1 MPKTLYLIDGHAL
14 AYRAFFALAATGS
27 RFQTKNGEPTAATFG
42 FINVLLSL
50 MEKER
55 PEYLAVAFDTGRTFR
70 NDTYSDYKATRAK
83 MPDML
88 RSQIERIRELVDAF
102 CFPRLEVE
110 GYEADDV
117 LGTIARQA
125 AEKGMAVKIVTG
137 DRDLLQLVTDRVV
150 VNLAGGK
157 KSESIDFYP
166 EQVMEKL
173 GVRPDQVVDFKA
185 LVGDPSDNIP
195 GVKGI
200 GQKTAETLLKKYT
213 TLDEIYTHL
222 EEISGRVK
230 MMLEEHKQE
239 AYLSYDLARIRTDV
253 PVSLDLEQART
264 DNIDLP
270 KVTALFNKLEFRAL
284 GQRLATLMN
293 RGVIGKLGEQM
304 ALFGQEP
311 VKLGLPPKN
320 DIKVTVVDTKD
331 TLNQLVEKLKSAKR
345 ISLDTETTSTDPMQA
360 ALVGISLA
368 VEEGSAYYIPV
379 GHTGSAIQLALS
391 AVFNVITPALTN
403 PGIPKVGHNLKYDCL
418 VMRNHGLEIA
428 PLSFDTMI
436 AAWVLEPDSRRL
448 GLKKMAEDELNVNMT
463 EIKELIGSGSKQ
475 LTMDLVA
482 VSDVAPYAGADAEI
496 PLRLEKLL
504 RERLVKNDLL
514 KVFEEIE
521 MPLIPV
527 LMEMEFAG
535 IAVDKEFFQKFSNEL
550 SARILE
556 IQKGVYKQVGYDFNL
571 NSTQQL
577 SKALFETLHL
587 SPPDSSNKTKAGA
600 YSTAADVLELMKD
613 KHEVV
618 NLLLEF
624 REISKLVSTY
634 LDALPRQVNPKTGRV
649 HTSFNQTGSVTGRLA
664 SSDPNLQNIPTRTEL
679 GHKVREGF
687 VADPDKVL
695 LSVDYSQIELRIAAH
710 MSNDESMLAA
720 FRAGQDIHATTAA
733 AIYNVPLDQVT
744 KDQRRHAKA
753 INFGLIYGMGAYGLT
768 QSTGLTRA
776 EAENF
781 IKTYF
786 QNFPGVKSYL
796 DNIRKIAAEQGF
808 VETMLGRK
816 RYFPELKLATTP
828 QLKARAEREAINAPI
843 QGTAA
848 DIMKVAMIQLPRALH
863 TAGLQAQI
871 LLQVH
876 DELLLE
882 CPEEELQKTMQVT
895 QEVMEGAYKLS
906 IPLET
911 DAAWGKN
918 WGNLQDI
925 KG

>member
-1 MPKTLYLIDGHAL
+1 MSKTLYLIDGHAL
-14 AYRAFFALAATGS
+14 AYRAYFALSATGS
-27 RFQTKNGEPTAATFG
+27 RFQTKAGEPTAATFG
-42 FINVLLSL
+42 FVNVILSF

-70 NDTYSDYKATRAK
+70 NDTYPDYKATRAK
-83 MPDML
+83 MPDEL
-88 RSQIERIRELVDAF
+88 RLQIERIRELVDAF
-102 CFPRLEVE
+102 CFPRLEIE

-125 AEKGMAVKIVTG
+125 AEKGMTVKIITG

-157 KSESIDFYP
+157 ISESTDYFP

-173 GVRPDQVVDFKA
+173 GVRPDQVVDYKA

-200 GQKTAETLLKKYT
+200 GQKTAEALLKQFNS
-213 TLDEIYTHL
+213 LDEIYNHL
-222 EEISGRVK
+222 DEIGGRVK
-230 MMLEEHKQE
+230 TMLEAHKQE
-239 AYLSYDLARIRTDV
+239 AYMSYDLARIRTDV

-264 DNIDLP
+264 DSIDLK
-270 KVTALFNKLEFRAL
+270 KVTALFNQLEFRAL
-284 GQRLATLMN
+284 GQRLANLMN
-293 RGVIGKLGEQM
+293 KGVIGMPGDQL

-320 DIKVTVVDTKD
+320 DIKVTVVDSNES
-331 TLNQLVEKLKSAKR
+331 LSQLVETLKSAKR
-345 ISLDTETTSTDPMQA
+345 ISLDTETTSTDPMRA

-368 VEEGSAYYIPV
+368 VEEGKAFYIPV
-379 GHTGSAIQLALS
+379 GHTGSASQMGLNAIINA
-391 AVFNVITPALTN
+391 ITPALTAQS
-403 PGIPKVGHNLKYDCL
+403 IPKIGHNLKYDCL
-418 VMRNHGLEIA
+418 VLRNYSLDVS
-428 PLSFDTMI
+428 PLAFDTMI
-436 AAWVLEPDSRRL
+436 AAWILEPDSRRL
-448 GLKKMAEDELNVNMT
+448 GLKKMAEDELDVSMT
-463 EIKELIGSGSKQ
+463 EIEELIGRGGKQ
-475 LTMDLVA
+475 LTMDLVSI
-482 VSDVAPYAGADAEI
+482 SDVAPYAGADAEV

-504 RERLVKNDLL
+504 HERLIKNDLL
-514 KVFEEIE
+514 KVFKEIE

-527 LMEMEFAG
+527 LMDMEFAG
-535 IAVDKEFFQKFSNEL
+535 ITVDKDFFKKFSLEL
-550 SARILE
+550 SRRILE
-556 IQKGVYKQVGYDFNL
+556 IQKEVYKQVGYDFNL

-587 SPPDSSNKTKAGA
+587 SPPDSSNKTKAGS

-613 KHEVV
+613 KHTVV
-618 NLLLEF
+618 NLLLEY

-634 LDALPRQVNPKTGRV
+634 LDALPKQVNPKTGRV

-687 VADPDKVL
+687 IADPGKVL

-733 AIYNVPLDQVT
+733 AIYNVSLDQVT

-753 INFGLIYGMGAYGLT
+753 INFGLIYGMSAF
-768 QSTGLTRA
+768 GLTRTTELTLA

-781 IKTYF
+781 VKAYF
-786 QNFPGVKSYL
+786 QKFPGIKSYL
-796 DNIRKIAAEQGF
+796 DNIRKIAGEQGY

-816 RYFPELKLATTP
+816 RYFPELKHAATQ
-828 QLKARAEREAINAPI
+828 QLKARAEREAINSPI

-848 DIMKVAMIQLPRALH
+848 DIMKIAMLKLPGTLKM
-863 TAGLQAQI
+863 AGLKAQI

-882 CPEEELQKTMQVT
+882 CPENELDKTVQVT
-895 QEVMEGAYKLS
+895 QEVMEGAYQLS

-911 DAAWGKN
+911 DAAVGKN
-918 WGNLQDI
+918 WGEMHDL
-925 KG
+925 KK

>member
-14 AYRAFFALAATGS
+14 AYRAFFAMSATGS
-27 RFQTKNGEPTAATFG
+27 RFQTKAGEPTAATFG

-50 MEKER
+50 MEKKR

-70 NDTYSDYKATRAK
+70 NDTYPAYKATRAK
-83 MPDML
+83 MPDEL
-88 RSQIERIRELVDAF
+88 RSQVERIRELVDAF
-102 CFPRLEVE
+102 CFPRLEME

-117 LGTIARQA
+117 LGTIAQQA
-125 AEKGMAVKIVTG
+125 AEKGMAVKIITG

-157 KSESIDFYP
+157 FSESSDFYP

-173 GVRPDQVVDFKA
+173 GVRPDQVVDYKA
-185 LVGDPSDNIP
+185 LVGDTSDNIP

-200 GQKTAETLLKKYT
+200 GQKTAEALLKRYP
-213 TLDEIYTHL
+213 TLDEIYAHL
-222 EEISGRVK
+222 EEIGGRVK
-230 MMLEEHKQE
+230 TMLEEHKKD
-239 AYLSYDLARIRTDV
+239 AYLSYDLALIRTDV
-253 PVSLDLEQART
+253 PISLDLEQART
-264 DNIDLP
+264 ESIDLP
-270 KVTALFNKLEFRAL
+270 KITALFNLLEFRAL

-293 RGVIGKLGEQM
+293 KGVIGMPGEQM

-311 VKLGLPPKN
+311 VKLGLSPKK
-320 DIKVTVVDTKD
+320 IITVTVVDTKEKLD
-331 TLNQLVEKLKSAKR
+331 QLVESLKFAKR
-345 ISLDTETTSTDPMQA
+345 ISLDTETTSTDPMRA
-360 ALVGISLA
+360 VLVGISLA
-368 VEEGSAYYIPV
+368 IEEGNAYYIPV
-379 GHTGSAIQLALS
+379 GHAGNAPQVSLIAVKNAIGS
-391 AVFNVITPALTN
+391 ALTN
-403 PGIPKVGHNLKYDCL
+403 PNIPKIGHNLKYDCL
-418 VMRNHGLEIA
+418 VLRNHGMEVA
-428 PLSFDTMI
+428 PLAFDTMI
-436 AAWVLEPDSRRL
+436 AAWVLKPDSRRL
-448 GLKKMAEDELNVNMT
+448 GLKKMAEDELNISMT
-463 EIKELIGSGSKQ
+463 EIEELIGSGSKQ
-475 LTMDLVA
+475 MTMDLVA
-482 VSDVAPYAGADAEI
+482 INDAAPYASADAEI

-504 RERLVKNDLL
+504 RERLIKNDLL

-527 LMEMEFAG
+527 LMEMEFTG
-535 IAVDKEFFQKFSNEL
+535 IEVDKEFFRKFSSEL
-550 SARILE
+550 TARILE
-556 IQKGVYKQVGYDFNL
+556 IQKEVYRQVGYDFNL

-587 SPPDSSNKTKAGA
+587 SPPNSSNKTKAGA
-600 YSTAADVLELMKD
+600 YSTAADVLDLMKD
-613 KHEVV
+613 KHDVV
-618 NLLLEF
+618 NFLREY

-634 LDALPRQVNPKTGRV
+634 LDALPRQINPKTGRV

-687 VADPDKVL
+687 VASPGNVL
-695 LSVDYSQIELRIAAH
+695 LSVDYSQIELRIVAH

-720 FRAGQDIHATTAA
+720 FRSGQDIHTTTAA
-733 AIYNVPLDQVT
+733 AIFNVPLEQVT

-753 INFGLIYGMGAYGLT
+753 INFGLIYGMGAFGLT

-781 IKTYF
+781 IKEYF
-786 QNFPGVKSYL
+786 QEFPRVKNYL
-796 DNIRKIAAEQGF
+796 DNIRKVAADQGY

-816 RYFPELKLATTP
+816 RYFPELQHAAT
-828 QLKARAEREAINAPI
+828 QQSKARAEREAINAPI

-848 DIMKVAMIQLPRALH
+848 DIMKAAMILLPEALKK
-863 TAGLQAQI
+863 AGLKTKI

-882 CPEEELQKTMQVT
+882 CPEEELKKAVLVT
-895 QEVMEGAYKLS
+895 QELMEGVYQLS

-918 WGNLQDI
+918 WGDLQDI
-925 KG
+925 KE